1 MPQVNQIVP
10 KFSFPY
16 AETVINDNTLV
27 DNSTD
32 TSNVDPTVKYVFAFM
47 SGKGEDNKFI
57 RKRSLDS
64 FRNTFGDSNYK
75 KYGQPLM
82 MPLAILSN
90 TNTSVWCMRVMPE
103 NACYAN
109 NMIAL
114 AYKADE
120 ENAYPDNPSKRKFR
134 IKFLQKNAENISKK
148 EEMEKAFKELTF
160 TDVEGYKPLP
170 FMRLRSNGRGEYGNN
185 YTVKVSQNTNYEK
198 EFGIKMYN
206 FDILS
211 IEAGLT
217 KTANYVGAFTS
228 STKYQTATLVNDILA
243 DTDAGVAPVETYI
256 DEDKVEDVYDAYI
269 TFCKEQH
276 VLLEAEYDKKVADYN
291 IPDGMLDGSVDVTE
305 EWAEKVTELQKIQ
318 EMIDATESDQLPD
331 LDCFDP
337 LLGLKV
343 ASTEMLPFISYTQ
356 PISEAD
362 QDDPDYDANDYTST
376 DAAELADFGT
386 AKGIIMSNGND
397 GDFGKDVDEDT
408 KNAAIE
414 KCYNSAFDG
423 TYDRR
428 ILTARRIHVNALW
441 DANYPYSV
449 KKTLANL
456 AILRNDALCYLDTGI
471 AYTRYSEP
479 VLEGLIHDYS
489 IFDTYTVSVNLQH
502 YTVRENTTGKRVKV
516 SITYF
521 LAQQYAYHVNAVG
534 IEYPFVKSRCQLSG
548 HVRDSLEPTIEDY
561 ENELKEK
568 LYDNRFNYFET
579 LDENVFQRA
588 TQSTT
593 QKAETDLIEE
603 SNATLLYTIKSTIE
617 TDVQQNLYNF
627 ADASVRATFTN
638 TEKAKF
644 ATWVGSKIVSIDIEF
659 KANAWESEHSI
670 VHCYLAV
677 VFRGLEKRAI
687 IEIDINKRNST
698 SSDSSSSDD
707 DN

>member
-1 MPQVNQIVP
+1 MPQATQIVP

-16 AETVINDNTLV
+16 VETVINDNTLV
-27 DNSTD
+27 DNTTD
-32 TSNVDPTVKYVFAFM
+32 TSNLDPTVKYVFAFM

-57 RKRSLDS
+57 RKRSLVS
-64 FRNTFGDSNYK
+64 FKNTFGDSNYK

-82 MPLAILSN
+82 MPLAVLSRN
-90 TNTSVWCMRVMPE
+90 NTSVWCMRVMPE

-114 AYKADE
+114 AYKADAE
-120 ENAYPDNPSKRKFR
+120 GTYPDNPSKRKFR
-134 IKFLQKNAENISKK
+134 IKFLQKSVENISKK
-148 EEMEKAFKELTF
+148 EDLAKAFKELTF
-160 TDVEGYKPLP
+160 NDVEGYKPLP
-170 FMRLRSNGRGEYGNN
+170 FMRIRSNGRGDYGNN

-198 EFGIKMYN
+198 EFGIKMFN

-217 KTANYVGAFTS
+217 KSANYVGAFKS
-228 STKYQTATLVNDILA
+228 STKYQTATLVNDILD
-243 DTDAGVAPVETYI
+243 DTDAGVAPVDTYI
-256 DEDKVEDVYDAYI
+256 DEDNVEEVYDAYI

-276 VLLEAEYDKKVADYN
+276 VLLEAEYDKKVAEYN
-291 IPDGMLDGSVDVTE
+291 IPDGMLDGTVEVTE
-305 EWAEKVTELQKIQ
+305 EWAEKVSELKSIQ
-318 EMIDATESDQLPD
+318 EMIDATEDDQLPD
-331 LDCFDP
+331 ADCFDP

-362 QDDPDYDANDYTST
+362 TDAPDYDANNYTST
-376 DAAELADFGT
+376 SADELADFGT
-386 AKGIIMSNGND
+386 AKGIVLSNGDD
-397 GDFGKDVDEDT
+397 GDFSKATDEKT
-408 KNAAIE
+408 REAAIE

-471 AYTRYSEP
+471 DYNSYSDS
-479 VLEGLIHDYS
+479 VIQGLIHDYG
-489 IFDTYTVSVNLQH
+489 IFDSYTISVNLQH
-502 YTVRENTTGKRVKV
+502 YTVREETTGKRVKV
-516 SITYF
+516 STNYF
-521 LAQQYAYHVNAVG
+521 LAQEYAYHVGSVG

-561 ENELKEK
+561 EKDLKET

-603 SNATLLYTIKSTIE
+603 SNATLLYTIKSVIE
-617 TDVQQNLYNF
+617 SDVQQNLYNF
-627 ADASVRATFTN
+627 ADASIRSTFTN

-644 ATWVGSKIVSIDIEF
+644 DSWIGNKIVSIDIEF
-659 KANAWESEHSI
+659 TSNAWESEHSI
-670 VHCYLAV
+670 LHCYLAV

-687 IEIDINKRNST
+687 IEIDINKRNS
-698 SSDSSSSDD
+698 SSSAASDD